1 MSRTVAVVI
10 AIAVVLSGAVQA
22 TPAWAD
28 TVTVDTPVIS
38 GSAGVGSTL
47 TVAEGTWSPA
57 ETTFTYQWT
66 RDNTPIGGA
75 TSSTYVTVLADIGS
89 DIRAVVTGL
98 ADGFDP
104 DSATT
109 SNAITPTLNTFGTT
123 TDPIISGTTAFGST
137 LTASVSGW
145 VPSTGVTYTYQWH
158 RTIGLVT
165 TDIDGATAATYQ
177 LALADIGATISVTV
191 EGTKSGYTAA
201 STTSSDTSAI
211 GSASFGTTTNPTIS
225 GTKKVASTLTASV
238 SGWVPSSGV
247 TYTYQWHRTVDSITT
262 DISSATDS
270 TYVLSA
276 EDLGATI
283 SVTVRGTKTGYTA
296 ESTTSDET
304 TTISRANFVSAANPT
319 ISGTKKVTYPL
330 TANVSGWDPSDDVS
344 YTYQW
349 HRTVDSVTTDI
360 ADATD
365 STYFLSATDLGATIS
380 VTVQGSKTGYN
391 TASRTSA
398 VTSAIAATDF
408 ATTTDPTISGTATF
422 GSTLTADVTGWSPS
436 EDIFYT
442 YQWHRTINSVTTDI
456 SFENGATYRLT
467 VDDIGATI
475 SVTVTGY
482 VAGYNHVS
490 TTSEETATVV
500 ADTFVTTTD
509 PTITGTTTFG
519 STLTAHVSG
528 WSPSTGVSYSYQWK
542 RDGTNIASAT
552 SATYVLAVADID
564 AVISVTVTGTK
575 AGYAA
580 ESTTSADTETIAAET
595 FTNTYDPEILG
606 STTFGSTLTA
616 HIPTWSPS
624 SGVSY
629 TYQWK
634 RDGDDIAGAT
644 SSTYVLTVADV
655 DAVLTVAIEGSKAG
669 YSSVSATSAATDTI
683 TTAPFATT
691 TRPTITGN
699 AIFGSTLTG
708 HVSGWS
714 PSSAVSF
721 AYQWKRDGEDIP
733 DATSSTYVLTVDDVD
748 TAISVSVEG
757 AKTGYTAT
765 TTTSVDTATVV
776 TAAFVTT
783 TVPTITGTKRVAST
797 LSASVSGWSPAPD
810 EPFTYQWH
818 RTVGLVT
825 TDIDGAT
832 ESTYELTGEDFA
844 ATISVTVE
852 GSKTGYTPTNRTSA
866 RTAAVTAASFDV
878 VGTPSMSGTLA
889 IDDVLT
895 ADPGSWEPE
904 PESFTYQWK
913 RNNVAI
919 TDATEDTY
927 TLTPADMGT
936 DISVRVTAT
945 LTGYATTVATS
956 AATSVP
962 LMDFE
967 TSGVPEI
974 DGAPDLGETVT
985 VLSDVFSPI
994 PDSLSYQWYR
1004 DGEEIDGETTDSY
1017 TIVLA
1022 DSAADITVDVTA
1034 SLLGYNDLTVTSD
1047 PVTASE
1053 ILRYSTS
1060 PRPSITGIPQVG
1072 RTLEI
1077 SSADW
1082 TPTPDSFD
1090 YQWLRNGVAI
1100 GGATSDTYELVG
1112 QDAGTAI
1119 SVQVTP
1125 VLANY
1130 VPITRVSQPTS
1141 AVLTGLYA
1149 AKPIPT
1155 ITGTTAVGRLLTAVT
1170 AGWDPTPTSFTY
1182 VWLRNGIAI
1191 SDATSSTYRL
1201 MLADRGFV
1209 ISVRVTPVLTGYSSP
1224 AKTSIDSDV
1233 VVTGSFTSTTLPT
1246 ISGTVAVGQRLTATT
1261 AAWTPAATFT
1271 YQWKRGGTAITDAT
1285 SAQYTVAPAD
1295 AGSRLTVTV
1304 TGAADGITAESTT
1317 SAQTIIVPS
1326 LSFSGGSNPVIS
1338 GDASV
1343 GATLSVSF
1351 GTLTPRPTTTAY
1363 QWKRNGAD
1371 IAGATSATY
1380 VATSDDEW
1388 QDITVTVT
1396 ASSVGYTSWTRTTA
1410 TAVTVSAGVIGS
1422 LTVPR
1427 ITGTTRVGS
1436 TLRGTTGTWTNTPD
1450 TYDYQWYRDGEL
1462 IDGETEIT
1470 YVLTEEDLGST
1481 LALGV
1486 TAHKE
1491 GFVDESAFS
1500 VATDEVRL
1508 ARFNAQ
1514 PVPAITGTAKV
1525 ASTLTAVTG
1534 SWSPTATSFTYQW
1547 TRGGIPITGATGS
1560 TYVLTSADAGA
1571 LIRVIV
1577 TGVREN
1583 FEGDPKTSLPTIA
1596 VASGTFTAT
1605 PVPTISGV
1613 AKVDELLT
1621 ATVPAWTP
1629 TVDSTTYQW
1638 KRNGVAISG
1647 ATSLT
1652 YRVAAADLSALLTF
1666 SATGTKA
1673 GFVSAVSTSAATTPV
1688 IAAVFG
1694 TQPVPTITGIA
1705 SVGELL
1711 TARAGTWLPT
1721 PDGLSYQWRRDA
1733 VTIAGATS
1741 ATYVLQPADA
1751 GKAISVVVTATRTAY
1766 TSASR
1771 TSTSTDPVA
1780 ALVFDDAV
1788 KPTLDGTEVVGN
1800 TLRVSPGDWTPAPT
1814 SFTYQWLRDGDP
1826 IDGANASTY
1835 TLVGEDAESVI
1846 SAEVTGIKLG
1856 YESTT
1861 MTTDETGSIEFG
1873 TLTATPTPTISGIA
1887 RVGSPLT
1894 VAAGTWS
1901 PRPVDLAYQWMRDG
1915 EDIDDATETRYTPTA
1930 EDLDAV
1936 ISVRVEASKLGYFSE
1951 TMTSAD
1957 TAAVVEGI
1965 MTATPVPTISGTVQV
1980 GKTLTARPG
1989 TWRPDGIELAYQWK
2003 RGTSNIAGAT
2013 TSTYALVAA
2022 DAGAT
2027 ISVRVTGTLE
2037 AYTEVVKTS
2046 VSTAAVALGAF
2057 TTAPTPTVSGQFTVG
2072 KTLTATAG
2080 TWTPSATLAYKWYR
2094 GTKVIVGATSPTY
2107 VLTTT
2112 DSGQKVSVAVTA
2124 TYAGYAVTTAT
2135 SAPRTVNLGVFDTA
2149 PTPTITGT
2157 ARVGSTLTAVSGSW
2171 SPTAELSYKW
2181 NRNGTPINGATASTY
2196 AVIGADA
2203 GATLSVTVTATKTAY
2218 ENTSKTSAPTASV
2231 STVDFT
2237 ASPTPTISGTA
2248 SVGSVLT
2255 ANANTWLPTPSSLAY
2270 QWYRDAAPIVGAT
2283 RATYTLVAA
2292 DLGTEITV
2300 KVTGTLLGYNTAQKT
2315 SVATAEIDSGT
2326 FSPAPTPTIS
2336 GTERVGQ
2343 VLTASAGT
2351 WGPVT
2356 PTLTYQWKR
2365 DGSVIAGAQS
2375 RTYELAA
2382 ADVGANI
2389 TVDVTATAPGFDSS
2403 SVTSAATGD
2412 IALGVLTPAPIPT
2425 ITGTMG
2431 VGATVTATPG
2441 TWGPGSVSLAYQ
2453 WKRNGTNIGS
2463 ATTASYVI
2471 VGADLGASI
2480 TVEVTATRA
2489 GFATTVKTSAARVAV
2504 AGTFTNLVLPSIS
2517 GTATVGSVLTA
2528 TPGTWSTVA
2537 DSVTYQWLRN
2547 GAAISGATGTTY
2559 TLVAS
2564 DRGKKINVR
2573 VTVVKSNYTTTSKD
2587 SAALRIS

>member
-1 MSRTVAVVI
+1 MSLVQTWMSRTVAVVI

-104 DSATT
+104 DSATS

-145 VPSTGVTYTYQWH
+145 VPSTGVTYTYQWK
-158 RTIGLVT
+158 RDGEDIADATESTYVLTVS
-165 TDIDGATAATYQ
+165 DIDSA
-177 LALADIGATISVTV
+177 ISVTV
-191 EGTKSGYTAA
+191 EGTKTGYTPT
-201 STTSSDTSAI
+201 STTSAPTATI
-211 GSASFGTTTNPTIS
+211 TTATFATTTVPTIT
-225 GTKKVASTLTASV
+225 GTKKVASTLTASA
-238 SGWVPSSGV
+238 SGWSPSSG
-247 TYTYQWHRTVDSITT
+247 
-262 DISSATDS
+262 
-270 TYVLSA
+270 
-276 EDLGATI
+276 
-283 SVTVRGTKTGYTA
+283 
-296 ESTTSDET
+296 
-304 TTISRANFVSAANPT
+304 
-319 ISGTKKVTYPL
+319 
-330 TANVSGWDPSDDVS
+330 VS

-349 HRTVDSVTTDI
+349 HRTVGVVTTDI
-360 ADATD
+360 DGATD
-365 STYFLSATDLGATIS
+365 STYVLAPEDYAATIS
-380 VTVQGSKTGYN
+380 VTAEGTKAGYAP
-391 TASRTSA
+391 ASRTSA
-398 VTSAIAATDF
+398 RTTAIAAGTF
-408 ATTTDPTISGTATF
+408 ETTTAPTISGTTTF
-422 GSTLTADVTGWSPS
+422 GSTLTADVSGWSPS
-436 EDIFYT
+436 DDVSYS
-442 YQWHRTINSVTTDI
+442 YQWHRTVGVVTTDI
-456 SFENGATYRLT
+456 AGATSSTYSLA
-467 VDDIGATI
+467 VADIGATI
-475 SVTVTGY
+475 SVTAAGTKTGY
-482 VAGYNHVS
+482 TTAS
-490 TTSEETATVV
+490 TTSAETEAI
-500 ADTFVTTTD
+500 AAETFSTTTD

-542 RDGTNIASAT
+542 RDGTNIGSAT

-575 AGYAA
+575 AGYTS

-595 FTNTYDPEILG
+595 FTTTYDPEILG

-616 HIPTWSPS
+616 HIPSWSPS

-634 RDGDDIAGAT
+634 RDGEDITGAT
-644 SSTYVLTVADV
+644 SSTYVVTAADI

-699 AIFGSTLTG
+699 AIFGSTLTA

-721 AYQWKRDGEDIP
+721 GYQWKRDGEDIAE
-733 DATSSTYVLTVDDVD
+733 ATSSTYVVTLDDIDTV
-748 TAISVSVEG
+748 ISVSVEG
-757 AKTGYTAT
+757 TKTGYTPT
-765 TTTSVDTATVV
+765 TTTSDDTSTAT

-783 TVPTITGTKRVAST
+783 TAPTITGTKRVAST
-797 LSASVSGWSPAPD
+797 LTASVSGWSPAPD

-852 GSKTGYTPTNRTSA
+852 GTKAGYTPTTRTSA

-878 VGTPSMSGTLA
+878 VGTPSISGTLA

-945 LTGYATTVATS
+945 LTGYATTAATS

-974 DGAPDLGETVT
+974 DGTPDLGETVT

-1149 AKPIPT
+1149 VKPIPT

-1201 MLADRGFV
+1201 VLADRGFV

-1246 ISGTVAVGQRLTATT
+1246 ISGTVAVGQTLTATT

-1271 YQWKRGGTAITDAT
+1271 YQWKRGGTAISGAT

-1295 AGSRLTVTV
+1295 AGSRLTVTA

-1343 GATLSVSF
+1343 GATLSVAF
-1351 GTLTPRPTTTAY
+1351 GTLTPQPTTTAY
-1363 QWKRNGAD
+1363 QWKRNGVD

-1427 ITGTTRVGS
+1427 ITGTARVGS

-1514 PVPAITGTAKV
+1514 PVPTITGTAKV

-1534 SWSPTATSFTYQW
+1534 SWSPTPTDFTYRW

-1560 TYVLTSADAGA
+1560 TYVLTSTDAGA

-1621 ATVPAWTP
+1621 ATVPVWTP

-1705 SVGELL
+1705 SVGEPL

-1721 PDGLSYQWRRDA
+1721 PDRLSYQWRRDA

-1846 SAEVTGIKLG
+1846 NAEVTGIKLG

-1951 TMTSAD
+1951 TMASAD

-1965 MTATPVPTISGTVQV
+1965 MTATPVPAISGTVQV

-2003 RGTSNIAGAT
+2003 RGTSNIVGAT

-2037 AYTEVVKTS
+2037 AYTDVVKTS

-2080 TWTPSATLAYKWYR
+2080 TWTPSATLTYKWYR

-2124 TYAGYAVTTAT
+2124 TCAGYATTTAT

-2270 QWYRDAAPIVGAT
+2270 QWYRDAAPIVGGT

-2343 VLTASAGT
+2343 VLTASPGT

-2356 PTLTYQWKR
+2356 PTLAYQWKR

-2403 SVTSAATGD
+2403 TVTSAATGD

-2471 VGADLGASI
+2471 VGADLGTSI

-2489 GFATTVKTSAARVAV
+2489 GFTTTVKTSAARVAV

-2547 GAAISGATGTTY
+2547 GAAITSATSTTY

-2564 DRGKKINVR
+2564 DRGKKISVR

-2587 SAALRIS
+2587 STVLRIS